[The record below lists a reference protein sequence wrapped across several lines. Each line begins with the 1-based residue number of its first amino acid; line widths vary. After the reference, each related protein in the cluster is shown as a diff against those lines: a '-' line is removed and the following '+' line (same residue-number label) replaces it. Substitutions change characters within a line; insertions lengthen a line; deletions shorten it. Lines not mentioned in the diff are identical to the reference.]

1 MAGGSSKGTKKTVSE
16 QKGYKNLPGAET
28 VLTRS
33 TLGSDPSPRDQK
45 EFPPDYYRDGRR
57 VEVPPKEPGGESTF
71 QWGPIPRA
79 IETLGANNDNY
90 KKDSLC
96 TIRVIQGV
104 GTTNSPHKNL
114 VPPFLK
120 FFLTGVDAPRSER
133 YQVVETFGDWYIFFY
148 GERPPIYTFS
158 GVLLNTPN
166 YNWLNEFDFF
176 YDSFLR
182 GTAATRN
189 VTRIFITYGFQQ
201 VQGHLL
207 DFTHSIRAETD
218 MAVQFQI
225 RMAVVKR
232 FALSPDYGNRVTDSF
247 ITNYETIA
255 AFQKAIGDDPGR
267 KYNYSMLKS
276 IMAAEAKPANVN
288 TAAKSK
294 EVKELTE
301 KIAKIGF
308 KDPYDSAKGEV
319 V

>member
-1 MAGGSSKGTKKTVSE
+1 MTASKSDKRKTSQRKGDSSPVAEAALNKSSAAGTP
-16 QKGYKNLPGAET
+16 Q
-28 VLTRS
+28 R
-33 TLGSDPSPRDQK
+33 RDQT
-45 EFPPDYYRDGRR
+45 EYPPDYYRDGRV
-57 VEVPPKEPGGESTF
+57 VERAPANPGDEPTF
-71 QWGPIPRA
+71 EWAPIPRA
-79 IETLGANNDNY
+79 IETLGASNENY
-90 KKDSLC
+90 KKDSIC
-96 TIRVIQGV
+96 TIRVITGV
-104 GTTNSPHKNL
+104 GTPAVPHKNL

-120 FFLTGVDAPRSER
+120 FFLTGIDAPRSER

-148 GERPPIYTFS
+148 GERPPVYTFS

-176 YDSFLR
+176 YDAFLR
-182 GTAATRN
+182 GTSATRN
-189 VTRIFITYGFQQ
+189 VSRIFITYGFQQ

-207 DFTHSIRAETD
+207 DFTHSIRSETD

-247 ITNYETIA
+247 ITNYETVT
-255 AFQKAIGDDPGR
+255 AFQKLIQDDKNR
-267 KYNYSMLKS
+267 QFNYSMLAN
-276 IMAAEAKPANVN
+276 IMAAKKKPANVD

-294 EVKELTE
+294 DVEDLTK

-308 KDPYDSAKGEV
+308 NAPYDSAKGEV